1 MRKTKDI
8 YLSLTLLLPFLLT
21 IARVC
26 RLSVADLMLSLT
38 DEGEWE
44 QVSVHN
50 AFEIEYSAEK
60 TICKRIIRIYNLN
73 PLKEGGRCVSLIIKL
88 YITLAV
94 RIRIGRMSGIVDN
107 TYRSRNSAKFLSHSL
122 RARRTQ
128 L

>member
-8 YLSLTLLLPFLLT
+8 YLSLTFLVPFLLT

-26 RLSVADLMLSLT
+26 RLSGADLMLSLT

-60 TICKRIIRIYNLN
+60 TICKRIIR
-73 PLKEGGRCVSLIIKL
+73 
-88 YITLAV
+88 
-94 RIRIGRMSGIVDN
+94 M
-107 TYRSRNSAKFLSHSL
+107 
-122 RARRTQ
+122 
-128 L
+128 